1 MRFSI
6 KINTFHSFSVTKKAV
21 EKGENSMKISERATL
36 IALAAKELEEAVE
49 LYESAENDTTLRNK
63 PYPIT
68 YGDRSGLSR
77 EAIQRRI
84 LSLRTELRDLASDI
98 K

>member
-1 MRFSI
+1 
-6 KINTFHSFSVTKKAV
+6 
-21 EKGENSMKISERATL
+21 MKISERAML

-49 LYESAENDTTLRNK
+49 LYESAETGASLRNK
-63 PYPIT
+63 PFPMT
-68 YGDRSGLSR
+68 YGDRFGLSR

-84 LSLRTELRDLASDI
+84 LSLRTELRDLASEI